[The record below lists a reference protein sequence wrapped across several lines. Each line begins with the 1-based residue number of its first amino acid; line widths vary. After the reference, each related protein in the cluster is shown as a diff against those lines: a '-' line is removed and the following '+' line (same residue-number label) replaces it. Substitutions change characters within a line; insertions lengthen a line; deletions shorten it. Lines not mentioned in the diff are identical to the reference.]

1 MLFEQGRYC
10 RLALALERSEL
21 RPCSQDVQL
30 FCEAGEHCREVP
42 DACRSDRVHFTNL
55 LWISIQLNQLPSC
68 CQGWIPRS
76 EEHTSELQS
85 QSKLVCRLLLE
96 KKKNQNSHVY
106 NKPREQHHRKTSRK
120 SRSNTTPHLRTAKT
134 TNSLQH
140 SPTSSDLL

>member
-68 CQGWIPRS
+68 CQGWIPAQRGDFV
-76 EEHTSELQS
+76 ECLTNRQHQVGLFLQI
-85 QSKLVCRLLLE
+85 VFGDFMT
-96 KKKNQNSHVY
+96 
-106 NKPREQHHRKTSRK
+106 QHAYAAQKHGR
-120 SRSNTTPHLRTAKT
+120 PLIHG
-134 TNSLQH
+134 
-140 SPTSSDLL
+140 